1 MRNRNKRVVSTG
13 LALSM
18 LLSMI
23 PLHTM
28 AAEPGNT
35 QAGYKDPW
43 KASASIPVLEKKDAT
58 TSPTFTYKE
67 WTGEDGNEDVFAV
80 NREEASMFATSSV
93 IYDSVDAALDSAIN
107 FNKEASGYVQYLTGE
122 NDADWSLR
130 VVKNDT
136 IAKESYANFYETDYT
151 PDDSWSSGLQLPAS
165 WTYWGLDYP
174 IYTNTQV
181 PWQEDNTSSDTAPLA
196 PVNYNPVGMY
206 RKTLPWMRACPL

>member
-43 KASASIPVLEKKDAT
+43 NASASIPVLEKKDAI

-107 FNKEASGYVQYLTGE
+107 FNKEASGYVQYLTGK

-136 IAKESYANFYETDYT
+136 IAKESYANFYEIQAAEERDHALIFRNYLHDNGMKVKLSAPSEVNDLLKAADYEK
-151 PDDSWSSGLQLPAS
+151 LCQ
-165 WTYWGLDYP
+165 
-174 IYTNTQV
+174 
-181 PWQEDNTSSDTAPLA
+181 
-196 PVNYNPVGMY
+196 
-206 RKTLPWMRACPL
+206 